1 MMTSFMATTASS
13 SVFFAVAAYGDQFQP
28 LDAIS
33 DGSVRTPESPYSAT
47 RLTDSHSRCDQFS
60 TFAAHQELI
69 CVKSCGIWFPTA
81 VLYIAWPMP

>member
-33 DGSVRTPESPYSAT
+33 DGRLRIPESACSDARRIERYERFDDHKGMFDTHHELS
-47 RLTDSHSRCDQFS
+47 RLN
-60 TFAAHQELI
+60 
-69 CVKSCGIWFPTA
+69 SCGIC
-81 VLYIAWPMP
+81 VPMPVE